1 MNKKKVPL
9 RVYFILLITLIFMI
23 SSGVLFT
30 RIISNH
36 LFVKAYA
43 EGEYKKEKEERLLTI
58 NVPESY
64 LPYYNL
70 GNVAFEEGEYTTAIG
85 YYTQALSLFPM
96 GQKECDIRI
105 NLALAMCY
113 GIDWE
118 NMNSQES
125 VDTALLV
132 LYKARD
138 VLLENDWATEDGVGH
153 KDDDA
158 QQLKEDIDK
167 MIEQLKNQQGDD
179 SQDNQD
185 SQDDK
190 QDDSQDPQDQQNDGG
205 ESQSEKEKRLQKEL
219 EEEKKDALENRT
231 EEQDQLRKW
240 GKYNNEGDETGDS
253 GNEEGGVGGG
263 GKTKPW

>member
-1 MNKKKVPL
+1 MNLKKVPL
-9 RVYFILLITLIFMI
+9 RVYFILLIALIFGI
-23 SSGVLFT
+23 SSGVLFS

-36 LFVKAYA
+36 VFVKAYE
-43 EGEYKKEKEERLLTI
+43 EGEYLKEREEKLLTL

-70 GNVAFEEGEYTTAIG
+70 GNVAYENGEYTSAVG
-85 YYTQALSLFPM
+85 YYTQALNLFPM
-96 GQKECDIRI
+96 GEKECDVRI

-118 NMNSQES
+118 NMSSQES

-138 VLLENDWATEDGVGH
+138 VLLENDWATEDGVSH
-153 KDDDA
+153 RDDDA

-179 SQDNQD
+179 SKDNQD
-185 SQDDK
+185 QQDQNNDN
-190 QDDSQDPQDQQNDGG
+190 SQDQQDDGGEGG

-219 EEEKKDALENRT
+219 EEEKKDALEDRT
-231 EEQDQLRKW
+231 DQQDQLKKW
-240 GKYNNEGDETGDS
+240 GKYTGGDEGDGGD
-253 GNEEGGVGGG
+253 EIGGFGGG
-263 GKTKPW
+263 SKNKPW